1 MDETT
6 EVVGGDSDAELDTC
20 VLLLNHIRYIITK
33 LGSYLLV
40 NSLIFVLDGVKLYT
54 IQKH

>member
-6 EVVGGDSDAELDTC
+6 DVGGDSDADLDTC

-33 LGSYLLV
+33 LASCLLI
-40 NSLIFVLDGVKLYT
+40 NSLMFVLDGVKLCT
-54 IQKH
+54 IRKH

>member
-6 EVVGGDSDAELDTC
+6 DVGGDSDADLDTC

-33 LGSYLLV
+33 LAYLLI
-40 NSLIFVLDGVKLYT
+40 NSLMFVLDGVKLCT